1 MESENLV
8 ENAKGKLV
16 AKNMD
21 MIVAN
26 DLTQEGAGFQTDT
39 NIIKI
44 LDRDGGIEA
53 LPIMDKGDVANR
65 ILDRIRDMRA
75 SHKR

>member
-1 MESENLV
+1 
-8 ENAKGKLV
+8 
-16 AKNMD
+16 MD

-53 LPIMDKGDVANR
+53 LPIMDKGDAANR